1 MDILLDHFFC
11 DLSPL
16 QKKKVRFSEIVNCV
30 LIPCCRELF
39 VIKEELWWTSNECD
53 SFYYSSVR
61 EIKNFIKKALKTCQN
76 LQFQKDDKQ
85 FLKKKIN
92 QNALY
97 KWQILSTILV
107 KKPLF

>member
-61 EIKNFIKKALKTCQN
+61 EIKNFIINHNPALSFKQGKE
-76 LQFQKDDKQ
+76 LLYQSGIYDFDDSYY
-85 FLKKKIN
+85 N
-92 QNALY
+92 
-97 KWQILSTILV
+97 
-107 KKPLF
+107 